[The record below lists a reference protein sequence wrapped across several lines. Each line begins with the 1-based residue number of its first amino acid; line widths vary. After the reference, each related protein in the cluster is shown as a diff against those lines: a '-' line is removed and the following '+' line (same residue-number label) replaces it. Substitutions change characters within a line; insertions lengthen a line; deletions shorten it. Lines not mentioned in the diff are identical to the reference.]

1 MFSSFKQ
8 IKRASAACVAL
19 GSLFVSGQAL
29 AVGVAPGT
37 SVDNIASVNYSVG
50 GVAQTVI
57 RSAPGAGN
65 STPGAGAGSNTSFVV
80 DRKIDLYMREVNAA
94 ATTPVAP
101 GSTEQVTT
109 FFVRN
114 DGNDTQ
120 GVTLAS
126 AAYAAAVFGEASD
139 FTMTNIRAFVESTAA
154 ATGAACQSPTAPAQ
168 PVGMQFTLGTDTA
181 LNIPTLA
188 PDSCTWIYIVADT
201 PVTAANAEY
210 SNVQL
215 TVTARVPTTL
225 AALSED
231 DTIADRVG
239 TIDVVFADPLAAVAD
254 QDQYL
259 IATAAFTV
267 TKASSVV
274 DDFVSTSNY
283 KAIPG
288 AQMQYT
294 ITLVNNGGAAAD
306 TISIAD
312 ALPIT
317 TSFRPLSYNGNASD
331 VNIQVGA
338 VNTYC
343 VAEAGGTDTNAD
355 GCFRTTAAGVTT
367 LTVRNPA
374 IPTIAAAGSVT
385 VRFSVTIN

>member
-8 IKRASAACVAL
+8 FKRASVACVAL
-19 GSLFVSGQAL
+19 GSLFVSGHAL
-29 AVGVAPGT
+29 ALGVTPGT
-37 SVDNIASVNYSVG
+37 AVDNIASVNYSVG

-65 STPGAGAGSNTSFVV
+65 STPGALAGSNTSFVV
-80 DRKIDLYMREVNAA
+80 DRKIDLYMREVNGT
-94 ATTPVAP
+94 ATTPVSP
-101 GSTEQVTT
+101 GSLNQVTT

-126 AAYAAAVFGEASD
+126 AAYAAAVFTHTSD

-168 PVGMQFTLGTDTA
+168 PVGMQFTLGTDSA

-201 PVTAANAEY
+201 PATATNGQY

-225 AALSED
+225 AILTDNSG
-231 DTIADRVG
+231 TADVAG
-239 TIDVVFADPLAAVAD
+239 SIDVVFADPGAAVAD
-254 QDQYL
+254 RDQYL

-267 TKASSVV
+267 TKASAVLN
-274 DDFVSTSNY
+274 DFVSASNY

-288 AQMQYT
+288 AQMQYS
-294 ITLVNNGGAAAD
+294 ITLANNGGAAAD
-306 TISIAD
+306 TISISD

-317 TSFRPLSYNGNASD
+317 TTFRPLSYNGNASD
-331 VNIQVGA
+331 VHIQVGA
-338 VNTYC
+338 TNTYC
-343 VAEAGGTDTNAD
+343 IAEAGGTDTNAD

-374 IPTIAAAGSVT
+374 IPTIAAAGSLI

>member
-8 IKRASAACVAL
+8 FKRASVACVAL

-29 AVGVAPGT
+29 AIGAAPGT
-37 SVDNIASVNYSVG
+37 PVDNIASVNYSVG

-65 STPGAGAGSNTSFVV
+65 STPGAGGGSNTSFVV
-80 DRKIDLYMREVNAA
+80 DRKIDLYMREVNNGP
-94 ATTPVAP
+94 TINVAP
-101 GSTEQVTT
+101 GSVNQVTT

-120 GVTLAS
+120 GVVLAS
-126 AAYAAAVFGEASD
+126 AAYAAAVFGQASN

-168 PVGMQFTLGTDTA
+168 PVGMQFTLGTDSA

-188 PDSCTWIYIVADT
+188 PDTCTWIYIVADT
-201 PVTAANAEY
+201 PATATNNQY

-215 TVTARVPTTL
+215 TVTARAPTTL
-225 AALSED
+225 AVLTDNSGN
-231 DTIADRVG
+231 ADVAG
-239 TIDVVFADPLAAVAD
+239 SIDVVFADPLASVSD
-254 QDQYL
+254 RDQYQ

-288 AQMQYT
+288 AQIQYA

-317 TSFRPLSYNGNASD
+317 TTFRPLSYNGNASD
-331 VNIQVGA
+331 VHIQVGA
-338 VNTYC
+338 ANTYC
-343 VAEAGGTDTNAD
+343 IAEAGGTDTNAD

-374 IPTIAAAGSVT
+374 IPSIAAAGSVI
-385 VRFSVTIN
+385 VRFSVTIL

>member
-8 IKRASAACVAL
+8 FKRASVACVAL

-29 AVGVAPGT
+29 AIGTVPGT
-37 SVDNIASVNYSVG
+37 AVDNIASVNYSVG

-65 STPGAGAGSNTSFVV
+65 STAGAGGGSNTSFVV

-94 ATTPVAP
+94 ATPNVAP
-101 GSTEQVTT
+101 GSTNQVTT

-120 GVTLAS
+120 GVTAAA
-126 AAYAAAVFGEASD
+126 AAYAASVFTHTSD
-139 FTMTNIRAFVESTAA
+139 FAMTNVRFFVESTA
-154 ATGAACQSPTAPAQ
+154 PTTSCTVPTQ
-168 PVGMQFTLGTDTA
+168 PGGMQFTLGTDSA

-188 PDSCTWIYIVADT
+188 ADSCTWIYVVADT
-201 PVTAANAEY
+201 PSTATNGQF

-215 TVTARVPTTL
+215 TVTARAPTTL
-225 AALSED
+225 AALTDNSATTD
-231 DTIADRVG
+231 VAG
-239 TIDVVFADPLAAVAD
+239 SIDVVFADGPLASVID
-254 QDQYL
+254 QDQYA
-259 IATAAFTV
+259 IVTAAFTV
-267 TKASSVV
+267 TKASAVV
-274 DDFVSTSNY
+274 NDFVSASNY

-294 ITLVNNGGAAAD
+294 ITLANGGGAAAD
-306 TISIAD
+306 TVSVSD
-312 ALPIT
+312 ALPTLT
-317 TSFRPLSYNGNASD
+317 TFRPLSYNGNASD
-331 VNIQVGA
+331 VHIQVGA
-338 VNTYC
+338 ANTYC
-343 VAEAGGTDTNAD
+343 IAEAGGTDTNAD

-374 IPTIAAAGSVT
+374 IPTIAAAGSVI

>member
-1 MFSSFKQ
+1 MSSSIKQ
-8 IKRASAACVAL
+8 FKRASVACVAL

-29 AVGVAPGT
+29 ALGVAPGT
-37 SVDNIASVNYSVG
+37 AVDNIASVNYSVG

-65 STPGAGAGSNTSFVV
+65 STPGAGGGSNTSFVV
-80 DRKIDLYMREVNAA
+80 DRKIDLYLSEVNGGP
-94 ATTPVAP
+94 TINVAP
-101 GSTEQVTT
+101 GSVNQVTT

-126 AAYAAAVFGEASD
+126 AAYAAAVFGQTSD
-139 FTMTNIRAFVESTAA
+139 FAVTNVRAFVESTAA

-168 PVGMQFTLGTDTA
+168 PVGMQFTLGTDSA

-188 PDSCTWIYIVADT
+188 PDSCTWIYVVSDI
-201 PVTAANAEY
+201 PVTAANGEQ

-215 TVTARVPTTL
+215 TTTARAPTTL
-225 AALSED
+225 AALTDNS
-231 DTIADRVG
+231 TTADVANA
-239 TIDVVFADPLAAVAD
+239 IDVVFADPGAAVAD
-254 QDQYL
+254 RDQYL

-267 TKASSVV
+267 TKASAVLN
-274 DDFVSTSNY
+274 DFVSASNY

-338 VNTYC
+338 ANTYC
-343 VAEAGGTDTNAD
+343 IAEAGGTDTNAD

-374 IPTIAAAGSVT
+374 IPSIAAAGSVT

>member
-1 MFSSFKQ
+1 MSPSIKQ
-8 IKRASAACVAL
+8 FKRASVACVAL

-29 AVGVAPGT
+29 AIGAAPGT
-37 SVDNIASVNYSVG
+37 AVDNIASVNYSVG

-57 RSAPGAGN
+57 RSAPGTGN

-101 GSTEQVTT
+101 GSTNQVTT

-126 AAYAAAVFGEASD
+126 AAYAAAVFGQTSA

-154 ATGAACQSPTAPAQ
+154 ATGAACQSPAAPAQ
-168 PVGMQFTLGTDTA
+168 PVGMGFTLGTDSA

-201 PVTAANAEY
+201 PATATNAQH

-225 AALSED
+225 AALAED
-231 DTIADRVG
+231 NAIADRVN
-239 TIDVVFADPLAAVAD
+239 TIDVVFADPLAAVSD

-274 DDFVSTSNY
+274 NDFVSTSNF

-288 AQMQYT
+288 AQMQYA

-317 TSFRPLSYNGNASD
+317 TTFRPLSYNGNASD

>member
-29 AVGVAPGT
+29 ALGVAPGT
-37 SVDNIASVNYSVG
+37 AVDNIASVNYSVG

-65 STPGAGAGSNTSFVV
+65 STPGAGGGSNTSFVV
-80 DRKIDLYMREVNAA
+80 DRKIDLYMREVNGGP
-94 ATTPVAP
+94 TINVAP
-101 GSTEQVTT
+101 GSVNQVTT

-126 AAYAAAVFGEASD
+126 AAYAAAVFGQVSNFAV
-139 FTMTNIRAFVESTAA
+139 TNVRAFVESTAA

-188 PDSCTWIYIVADT
+188 PDSCTWIYIVSDIPA
-201 PVTAANAEY
+201 TATNGQY

-215 TVTARVPTTL
+215 TTTARVPTTL
-225 AALSED
+225 AALTDNSA
-231 DTIADRVG
+231 TADVAG
-239 TIDVVFADPLAAVAD
+239 SIDVVFADPGAAVAD
-254 QDQYL
+254 RDQYL

-267 TKASSVV
+267 TKTSAVIN
-274 DDFVSTSNY
+274 DFVSASNY

-306 TISIAD
+306 TISISD
-312 ALPIT
+312 ALPTAT
-317 TSFRPLSYNGNASD
+317 TFQPLSYNGNASD
-331 VNIQVGA
+331 VHIQVGA
-338 VNTYC
+338 ANTYC
-343 VAEAGGTDTNAD
+343 IAEAGGTDTNAD

-374 IPTIAAAGSVT
+374 IPSIAAAGSVI
-385 VRFSVTIN
+385 VRFHVTIN